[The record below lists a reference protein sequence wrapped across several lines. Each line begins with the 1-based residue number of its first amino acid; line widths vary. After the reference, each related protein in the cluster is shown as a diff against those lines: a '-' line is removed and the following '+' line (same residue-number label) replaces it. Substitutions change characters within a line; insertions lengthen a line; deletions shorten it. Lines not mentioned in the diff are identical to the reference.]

1 MTVSGNGAGDG
12 EGADS
17 AGGAA
22 GATGA
27 AGVAE
32 GAGVLGAGAL
42 SPTADADFSTVAVVV
57 IAAGDSWAAV
67 VVVGVALVGVVVCWL
82 CAVGAALDVAGA
94 EAEEDGAEDDR
105 ADVPDSVT
113 GEVAAD
119 PDVGVPDVAPEL
131 AEVVGLTEVV
141 GVPAVVGL
149 VGVVGV
155 VDSLSGGALGVLVGA
170 TAGTNSA
177 ADGGTV

>member
-1 MTVSGNGAGDG
+1 MTVSGHGAGDG

-67 VVVGVALVGVVVCWL
+67 VVSGVALVGVVVCWL
-82 CAVGAALDVAGA
+82 CAEGAALDVAGA
-94 EAEEDGAEDDR
+94 EAEEDGAEDDG
-105 ADVPDSVT
+105 ADVPDSVI

-131 AEVVGLTEVV
+131 AEVVGLTEVAD
-141 GVPAVVGL
+141 VPAVVE
-149 VGVVGV
+149 VVGV